1 MMIEKREVESKE
13 VVCLHCG
20 QHTPL
25 TSSASPEGA
34 DARRQYTPRLS
45 LIRCSECGSE
55 SLYLAHEIVI
65 RKKFM
70 AAASGAAAF

>member
-1 MMIEKREVESKE
+1 MTGRMVGEIKE

-25 TSSASPEGA
+25 TSSASQEEA
-34 DARRQYTPRLS
+34 DTQAQYRPRLS

-55 SLYLAHEIVI
+55 ALYLAHEIVVH
-65 RKKFM
+65 KKFS
-70 AAASGAAAF
+70 AAASGASS